1 MKRTGRRIHAT
12 GQDAGIRIRFGGLEV
27 LWRARWTLMAEGGEI
42 HWRRTVSEARPALA
56 PQALPPVLAL
66 LRGVRGLTPRVP
78 PLGSYRRLR

>member
-1 MKRTGRRIHAT
+1 MKRTGRRIPAT
-12 GQDAGIRIRFGGLEV
+12 GRDTGIRIPSGGLQV

-42 HWRRTVSEARPALA
+42 HWRRTPGEVRPALA
-56 PQALPPVLAL
+56 PQTLPPVLAL